1 MKGLKAPKI
10 NRMEIITMSNKFQ
23 LLTLAKE
30 MINQTGGYGS
40 ITISNREEIKK
51 HIGQHGSEIDDL
63 INQFYSINC
72 KVDNGGAPIL
82 KQIVNRLD
90 YFYEIK
96 LARPNACLMLQKADE
111 LIDCAFINKI
121 AFETMTTSELLEEV
135 KALASKNNITYYA
148 INLN

>member
-1 MKGLKAPKI
+1 MEKI
-10 NRMEIITMSNKFQ
+10 KMSTKFQ

-40 ITISNREEIKK
+40 ITVSNREEIKK

-63 INQFYSINC
+63 INRFYSINC
-72 KVDNGGAPIL
+72 KVENGGAPIL

-90 YFYEIK
+90 YFEIK

-111 LIDCAFINKI
+111 LIDCAFINQI
-121 AFETMTTSELLEEV
+121 AFQTMTTSELLEEV
-135 KALASKNNITYYA
+135 KILANKNNLTHYA
-148 INLN
+148 INLS